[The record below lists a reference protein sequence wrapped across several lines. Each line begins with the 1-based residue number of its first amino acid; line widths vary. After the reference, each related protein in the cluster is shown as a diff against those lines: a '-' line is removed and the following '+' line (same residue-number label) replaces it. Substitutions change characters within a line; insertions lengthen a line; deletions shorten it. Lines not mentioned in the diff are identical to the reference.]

1 MFRTLSLR
9 FEWRSM
15 GISAY
20 LPFLVAALLVF
31 IVYLNE
37 DELPYFLPAL
47 EMLFPLFGCWWSV
60 FVLHDLLAEEGGEV
74 LFTYPRRRWHLGILR
89 VFLFY
94 LLYLLLMFVMLLGV
108 GSVIGINQIP
118 PLAWQYGV
126 QSFFYSGLGFLAMVL
141 TRSTGWSLIL
151 VTSYLSLMILTRGQ
165 SLQFLD
171 IYLHNTSIMSIE
183 SMIPF
188 LRKVGLYGLILYAN
202 AQYFLSTSNR
212 FKQ

>member
-1 MFRTLSLR
+1 MRGRILQQGS
-9 FEWRSM
+9 
-15 GISAY
+15 IQ
-20 LPFLVAALLVF
+20 
-31 IVYLNE
+31 
-37 DELPYFLPAL
+37 ELKQ
-47 EMLFPLFGCWWSV
+47 
-60 FVLHDLLAEEGGEV
+60 LAEGKIWTIQLSREEF
-74 LFTYPRRRWHLGILR
+74 LRRQNEWKIIRQSVQDNQFLLR